1 MTWIGP
7 PVESRIR
14 RVESTVRRAI
24 LATGFWGAI
33 ALPLVGIPVLAVVP
47 ATADVVAL
55 GLVANV
61 VCLVVGQR
69 HEPSARWS
77 RASREGPPVGEG
89 SR

>member
-14 RVESTVRRAI
+14 SVESTVRRAI
-24 LATGFWGAI
+24 LVTGFWGAI
-33 ALPLVGIPVLAVVP
+33 ALPLVGLPVLAVVP
-47 ATADVVAL
+47 ATADVVAF

-69 HEPSARWS
+69 HEPSARWGT
-77 RASREGPPVGEG
+77 ASRESPPVGEG